1 MRITNQ
7 MMADNITAQLF
18 RQTGQMA
25 KTQEQIITGKRI
37 NRASD
42 DPVGISSALSYRK
55 TISSLEQYNTNIS
68 QGKLRIDTVDN
79 ILEMVADLLHDAK
92 EIAYDTVPEMRTQ
105 MAEDVATIRDQIL
118 QMANYQIDGEYLFSG
133 DSTRT
138 APYDSATWLY
148 NGDTGTKDVMIGENM
163 AASLTAEGEA
173 LFGPDNNN
181 VFNILNDLEARLNA
195 SDAPGIEA
203 QITRL
208 DSAIDNLT
216 TVRAR
221 EAGVYKRL
229 EATENHNAYFKVN
242 VEEML
247 SQTEDADI
255 AEAIINFQV
264 QQTTYE
270 STLATSSMI
279 LQKSLIDFLR

>member
-7 MMADNITAQLF
+7 MMADNVTAQLF
-18 RQTGQMA
+18 RQSEQMA
-25 KTQEQIITGKRI
+25 KTQERIITGKRI

-42 DPVGISSALSYRK
+42 DPVGISSVLSYRK
-55 TISSLEQYNTNIS
+55 TINSLEQYNTNIA

-79 ILEMVADLLHDAK
+79 VLEMVSDQLRDAK
-92 EIAYDTVPEMRTQ
+92 NIAFDTVPEMRAF

-118 QMANYQIDGEYLFSG
+118 QMANYQLDGEYLFSG
-133 DSTRT
+133 DNSAA
-138 APYDSATWLY
+138 APYNSTTWLY
-148 NGDTGTKDVMIGENM
+148 NGDAGTKDVMIGENTT
-163 AASLTAEGEA
+163 ASLTANGA
-173 LFGPDNNN
+173 DIFGPDTAN
-181 VFNILNDLEARLNA
+181 VFNILNDLEAALLVPDHA
-195 SDAPGIEA
+195 AIEA

-208 DSAIDNLT
+208 DSAVETIT
-216 TVRAR
+216 AVRAH
-221 EAGVYKRL
+221 EAGIYKRL

-247 SQTEDADI
+247 SKTEDADV

-279 LQKSLIDFLR
+279 IQKSLVDFLR

>member
-1 MRITNQ
+1 MRISNQ
-7 MMADNITAQLF
+7 MMADNVTAQLF
-18 RQTGQMA
+18 RQAEQMA
-25 KTQEQIITGKRI
+25 KTQERIITGKRI

-42 DPVGISSALSYRK
+42 DPVGISSALSYRR
-55 TISSLEQYNTNIS
+55 TINSLEQYNTNIA

-79 ILEMVADLLHDAK
+79 VLEMVSDLLRDAK
-92 EIAYDTVPEMRTQ
+92 NIAYDTVPEMRRF

-118 QMANYQIDGEYLFSG
+118 QMANYQIDGAYLFSG
-133 DSTRT
+133 DNSDT
-138 APYDSATWLY
+138 APYDSTTWLY
-148 NGDTGTKDVMIGENM
+148 NGDSGTKDVMIGENS
-163 AASLTAEGEA
+163 AANLTANGTDI
-173 LFGPDNNN
+173 FGPDTAN
-181 VFNILNDLEARLNA
+181 VFNILNDLEAALLVPDPA
-195 SDAPGIEA
+195 AIEA

-208 DSAIDNLT
+208 DSANEAIT
-216 TVRAR
+216 AVRAH
-221 EAGVYKRL
+221 EAGLYKRL

-247 SQTEDADI
+247 SKTEDADV

-279 LQKSLIDFLR
+279 LQKSLVDFLR